1 MGKAKSETGHIPSSF
16 AVAVANFEFLI
27 SNFDV
32 SPDIIFPLMSN
43 KGEKHGTLG
52 DVELL
57 RLHIAGDER
66 AFSRLIGRYRKELFG
81 FLARFI
87 GDAHL
92 AEDVFQEAFL
102 QLHISAGVFDQTRRL
117 KPWLFTIAANKARDA
132 MRSRQRRRAV
142 SLDVV
147 VGDDGQATSYSD
159 LMPSDVPPPD
169 ESISN
174 LDLRRAVQNIVRA
187 MPENLRVVLLLAYFN
202 RMPYQEVADVLGLP
216 LGTVKSRIHS
226 AVKFFAQ
233 KWKTFHGTIGR

>member
-1 MGKAKSETGHIPSSF
+1 MNDKGKKS
-16 AVAVANFEFLI
+16 
-27 SNFDV
+27 
-32 SPDIIFPLMSN
+32 
-43 KGEKHGTLG
+43 GTVN
-52 DVELL
+52 DAELL
-57 RLHIAGDER
+57 RLHIAGDEQ
-66 AFSRLIGRYRKELFG
+66 ALSRLIDRYRGELFS

-87 GDAHL
+87 GDPHL

-102 QLHISAGVFDQTRRL
+102 QLHISAGVFDQARRL

-142 SLDVV
+142 SLDAI
-147 VGDDGQATSYSD
+147 VGDDDQAASYSD

-174 LDLRRAVQNIVRA
+174 LDLRRAVQDIVKA

-216 LGTVKSRIHS
+216 LGTVKSRIHA
-226 AVKFFAQ
+226 AVKLFAQ
-233 KWKTFHGTIGR
+233 RWKTFHGTIGR